1 MQDAKRAVVTETE
14 RIQKEKDDEA
24 MEYRQKLQREQSQEI
39 ERKLKAIKDKDIEER
54 RIQEEAR
61 KEKAKLDAEYHK
73 VR

>member
-1 MQDAKRAVVTETE
+1 
-14 RIQKEKDDEA
+14 